1 MTVQEIYINEQVV
14 KGRVRGLTVDQY
26 ASADLFVQGVLWN
39 CSARIEKNHV
49 TGVLEPKGNCTEI
62 GLIRYLMAAGIS
74 VQDIIREKEGKILQT
89 IPFNSRRKRAST
101 VLTLNKDSK
110 ARVFLKGAPE
120 IVIEYCTSYYDGSG
134 SQQELTEEVKNKI
147 LSEIVTASFAK
158 KAYRTLMICAKD
170 ISQQEYEQLK
180 ADNNNFKAE
189 QDREVLEQGL
199 SIVGIFALQ
208 DPLRDEIKD
217 SVRKCN
223 IAGIN
228 VRMVTGDNLDTAK
241 AIAIEAGIVSAL
253 EADLQYVCMEGKEFR
268 EMCGG
273 MRKLEDPND
282 ANLVKESIANMRN
295 FKAIEKKLKVLA
307 RSTPEDKYML
317 VTGLKDLS
325 AVVAVT
331 GDGTNDAPALKK
343 ADVGFA
349 MNSGTNVAKEASDI
363 VLIDDNF
370 ASIITAV
377 RWGRNI
383 YTNVRKF
390 L

>member
-282 ANLVKESIANMRN
+282 ANLVKESIANMKN